1 MSQTTSVKP
10 NKAGGNKRVRCV
22 TFSCRRKSCHVPR
35 PKVMAPGAK
44 RKSLDHALASFP
56 APANRNDP
64 ICGCSA
70 RHFAK
75 PWGQRRGSQAEVDGY
90 LPAAARRRRE
100 EGEVLVRKR
109 GMRRRGKGGDVARR
123 RGRPAGGDAW
133 RATPPSLGGDQG
145 FGLDSDRRARRQ
157 TEKKGNLQ
165 FLVCTIC
172 LICVGSKINEIKFTF
187 CLNVT

>member
-1 MSQTTSVKP
+1 MSQTTLVKP
-10 NKAGGNKRVRCV
+10 NKAGGNKRARGV

-90 LPAAARRRRE
+90 LLAAARRRRE

-109 GMRRRGKGGDVARR
+109 EMRMRGKGGDGARS
-123 RGRPAGGDAW
+123 RPAGGGAW

-145 FGLDSDRRARRQ
+145 FGFGLDSDTRARRQ
-157 TEKKGNLQ
+157 TKRGNLQ

-172 LICVGSKINEIKFTF
+172 FN
-187 CLNVT
+187 